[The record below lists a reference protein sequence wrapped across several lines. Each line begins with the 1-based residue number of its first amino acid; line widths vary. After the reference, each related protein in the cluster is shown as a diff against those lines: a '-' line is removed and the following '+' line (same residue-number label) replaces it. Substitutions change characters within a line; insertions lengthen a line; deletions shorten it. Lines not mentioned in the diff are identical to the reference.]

1 MAASGRPRRVGQTA
15 SPKRIKNIQAL
26 RGIAALLVVLFH
38 LLAIERKYGQGV
50 RALPDF
56 VILGASGV
64 DFFLVIS
71 GVALVMTSRGKFQQ
85 ATYFQGFIF
94 NRLVRIF
101 PLYWFYSSL
110 VLWVFL
116 FNPQWVNAMQGHQAD
131 LLASF
136 LLLPQTRLPLLAVGW
151 VLIHQLFYY
160 LVFALLLL
168 APEKYLHPLLLFWAA
183 LIIVLAFPGVSGPSF
198 SWPLVTY
205 HPLALEFITGCF
217 IGLLVLNGHGSGGGW
232 ALGTG
237 VGFWIVLSLIHPRVV
252 GPEIPVGWARTILFG
267 VPAGLIVYGATALEV
282 RSGFILPRILQQIG
296 EASFSIYLSHV
307 LVLSALG
314 RCWAVFF
321 IPGPRENW
329 PVFFFMLSMVLL
341 WGFVSARFLEQ
352 PLQEFAGKVRKR
364 WFPKEKRQ
372 GTPTG

>member
-15 SPKRIKNIQAL
+15 SLKRIKNIQAL

-38 LLAIERKYGQGV
+38 LLAVERKYGQGV

-56 VILGASGV
+56 LALGASGV

-101 PLYWFYSSL
+101 PLYWVYSSL
-110 VLWVFL
+110 VLLVFV
-116 FNPQWVNAMQGHQAD
+116 FRPQWVNAMQGHQAD
-131 LLASF
+131 LFASF
-136 LLLPQTRLPLLAVGW
+136 LLLPQVGLPLLAVGW
-151 VLIHQLFYY
+151 VLIHQLFFY
-160 LVFALLLL
+160 LSFALLLL
-168 APEKYLHPLLLFWAA
+168 APEKYLHHLLLLWAA
-183 LIIVLAFPGVSGPSF
+183 LVIVLAFPGVSGPSF

-217 IGLLVLNGHGSGGGW
+217 IGLLVLNGHRPGGGW
-232 ALGTG
+232 ALGAG

-252 GPEIPVGWARTILFG
+252 GPEIPAGWARVILFG
-267 VPAGLIVYGATALEV
+267 VPSSLIVYGATALEAQ
-282 RSGFILPRILQQIG
+282 RGFILPRILQQIG
-296 EASFSIYLSHV
+296 DASYSIYLSHV

-314 RCWAVFF
+314 RCWAVLF
-321 IPGPRENW
+321 IPGPRVHW
-329 PVFFFMLSMVLL
+329 PVLFFMLTMVLL
-341 WGFVSARFLEQ
+341 WGFISARFLEQ
-352 PLQEFAGKVRKR
+352 PLQEFAGKVKTK
-364 WFPKEKRQ
+364 WFPEEKRQ
-372 GTPTG
+372 G